1 MLFSLSI
8 KTKKLALSL
17 SLCIGIET
25 LAHFTGRRGY
35 SRSLSASASFDN
47 VGANT

>member
-8 KTKKLALSL
+8 KTKKLTLSL

-25 LAHFTGRRGY
+25 LAHFTGCSGQ
-35 SRSLSASASFDN
+35 SRSLSASTSFDN
-47 VGANT
+47 VGADT